1 MAGRRR
7 TAEVVVVLE
16 KSDEEEVGA
25 ESEVSDYDDEE
36 YRFRSSEEDDG
47 SSEAHTLKV
56 EPHSRPSSPTQE
68 AALLSWMT
76 AEDPDITPHVS
87 RFQPARSPG
96 PQLNSNST
104 HTPLDLFKL
113 FFDVETVQT
122 LCKNT
127 NKQAAK
133 MIKQGKKYGWT
144 DLQVEE
150 FYRFVGLLLYM
161 SIVKLDRIADYWR
174 QNHLFSLPFPVG
186 IMTRDRYRTISWNLH
201 LSDPDEDVCN
211 NRKKG
216 TAEHDRLFQLK
227 PLLNTIR
234 TACKSFYHPHRD
246 LTVDQR
252 MVASKAKIPV
262 TQYWRAKPTKW
273 GFKLFVLA
281 DVRNGYTVD
290 FSIYT
295 GKSDVSSQHGLA
307 YDVVMSLM
315 KPEYLGSGF
324 HIYMA
329 QTPSRKN
336 QNEVSVCSTIHPAHS
351 GKTVQRRV
359 KQQDGSWA
367 KVSVPCPT
375 PVREYNEHMGG
386 TDLSDQFIQYYS
398 AQHKTMRWY
407 RCLFYHFVDVATT
420 NSYVIHKE
428 LCMAWQTKPL
438 SRRAFME
445 ALIAELCGKPLQKAS
460 PRGPKGHLPVA
471 IADIPCGGPQ
481 QESHAGSQELCVLP
495 EPRQTESHAV
505 EMQGM

>member
-1 MAGRRR
+1 
-7 TAEVVVVLE
+7 
-16 KSDEEEVGA
+16 
-25 ESEVSDYDDEE
+25 
-36 YRFRSSEEDDG
+36 
-47 SSEAHTLKV
+47 
-56 EPHSRPSSPTQE
+56 
-68 AALLSWMT
+68 
-76 AEDPDITPHVS
+76 
-87 RFQPARSPG
+87 
-96 PQLNSNST
+96 
-104 HTPLDLFKL
+104 
-113 FFDVETVQT
+113 
-122 LCKNT
+122 
-127 NKQAAK
+127 

-252 MVASKAKIPV
+252 MMASKAKIPV

-324 HIYMA
+324 HIYMDSFYSSPKLFRA
-329 QTPSRKN
+329 LHEKTFAACGAYKRDCKDFPQTGENALTKKSERGSIRWIRDGPIVYVKWMDKK
-336 QNEVSVCSTIHPAHS
+336 EVSVCSTIHPAHS

-471 IADIPCGGPQ
+471 IADIRAAGP
-481 QESHAGSQELCVLP
+481 SRKATLGRRSCVYCLSQGKRKVTPWKCRECDVCLCLQLDRNCFEVWH
-495 EPRQTESHAV
+495 SS
-505 EMQGM
+505 

>member
-1 MAGRRR
+1 MNTREITKDLPTTVKLLQFTQSIPERLEKMAGRRR

-47 SSEAHTLKV
+47 SSELEGFDSDYEEDYENNWDLFEDESPSPQPPPEKRAHTLKV

-329 QTPSRKN
+329 Q
-336 QNEVSVCSTIHPAHS
+336 
-351 GKTVQRRV
+351 
-359 KQQDGSWA
+359 
-367 KVSVPCPT
+367 
-375 PVREYNEHMGG
+375 
-386 TDLSDQFIQYYS
+386 F
-398 AQHKTMRWY
+398 
-407 RCLFYHFVDVATT
+407 LF
-420 NSYVIHKE
+420 
-428 LCMAWQTKPL
+428 
-438 SRRAFME
+438 
-445 ALIAELCGKPLQKAS
+445 
-460 PRGPKGHLPVA
+460 
-471 IADIPCGGPQ
+471 
-481 QESHAGSQELCVLP
+481 
-495 EPRQTESHAV
+495 
-505 EMQGM
+505 